1 MYTIAMAALQG
12 ENETPAAPPSAVK
25 NPAATMQSNQHS
37 MKSLPLLCL
46 GGLLMAGAH
55 PAPAVDRYVSP
66 AGAHVPPF
74 TTWATA
80 ATNIQAAV
88 DMALAGDV
96 VWVTNGLYCTGGRA
110 FPGVGRTTNRVL
122 VLRPLTVRSVN
133 GPEVTIIEGKVDTTS
148 RLQSEA
154 VRGALLA
161 QGAVLSGFTVRGGG
175 ANSSDPHG
183 GGVYDGMVTNC
194 IITGNTAGIGGGV
207 AAARVY
213 NSVIRSN
220 IATLRG
226 GGAAECPFVSDTV
239 FEYNVAHNGGGGIFN
254 SVIIQRCRFF
264 GNKTPGNGGA
274 ALWSTLMSCFLQ
286 GNEAD
291 DSGGASCSNNLV
303 SCTLRDNGG
312 AVASFGDLL
321 RSCIIWDNQ
330 PGNVAALRYAESTC
344 SEPLL
349 PGTGNLDLPP
359 LLAADG
365 FHLTP
370 LSPCRGASTIPPGP
384 TFDIDGMRWGDPPSI
399 GCAEYQAGDWPLPPP
414 IIQARRQPQLT
425 LQLRA
430 VDTGAL
436 AVNRWWCKDGTPLV
450 DDDKFAGTETA
461 ELIIRNFSMNDL
473 AAYTY
478 VLSNA
483 TGVSTSQPARILFVD
498 AANPAPVFPY
508 TNWTTAAQVIQDAV
522 DAAATDSLILVTNG
536 IYASGGRPAVG
547 GLTNRVML
555 DKRMTLFAVNGAA
568 HTVIEGRWHPGTTNG
583 TAAVR
588 CAWLGNGAALDGFT
602 LRRGATLA
610 LGDTNH
616 LQCGGGIW
624 CASTNAWITDC
635 VIEDNAAAAQGGG
648 VWRGTLTHTVLR
660 GNQVPRE
667 GGGAFSSVLQDCQ
680 LEHNTAWSGGGAAD
694 AILTDCVLNQN
705 TGSGRSGRGGG
716 ALASTL
722 DRCVLT
728 YNDAYSGAGAYE
740 STLTR
745 CLLRGNRATHGAG
758 VHRGTLHQCR
768 LEDNQ
773 ASDTGGGASSATL
786 VSCAL
791 IGNRGARGGGVWGG
805 TLTNCTLVDC
815 HGGAQAATLY
825 NCILWDNAGY
835 DYWMDCAL
843 HYSCARPR
851 AAGEGNTDADPQLLP
866 DRIHLA
872 STSPCRNAGASAY
885 RAETDIDGQTWDA
898 PPSQGCDEWHPEPVT
913 LSPPAWQPRSGA
925 APGLVW
931 TTSAVGQPP
940 FEFQW
945 LREGAPLDASPRH
958 TGERSATMTIQPL
971 IPDDAGR
978 YQVVISNAFGAIT
991 SAVTRLA
998 IHCVDAAVTGTVPPY
1013 TTWATAAASLQDAVD
1028 AAASG
1033 ALVLAT
1039 NGVYARGGRVVAGD
1053 LTNRVA
1059 LIRPVTLWG
1068 IGGPEQTIIEGAWDP
1083 VTTNGPGAIRAV
1095 SLASG
1100 AGLRGFTVRGGATR
1114 NTGNPILEKSGGG
1127 VWCESSLASVS
1138 HCIIR
1143 DNRAAADGGGTYSG
1157 NLRSSL
1163 ILSNTAAEFGG
1174 GSRSG
1179 ELYQC
1184 TTLHNTAA
1192 RGGGAYAA
1200 THYNCILWANTA
1212 PLHPNYDAAEI
1223 HASCTTPAVL
1233 SYGSFAADPQLV
1245 DACHPAVTSPCR
1257 GAGRASFMTDQ
1268 DLDAE
1273 AWQNPP
1279 SVGCTEISESA
1290 ATGPLTVALEAGPL
1304 AALVNRELPLAGTVT
1319 GRAARLEWDFGDG
1332 CVTNTS
1338 YFTAHRWARPGD
1350 YPVTLTAY
1358 NLDHPAGVSAQRWVR
1373 VTLPP
1378 PPRVSVGRPTDNR
1391 LQLQFPSQAGI
1402 FYTIEYTADLTPP
1415 VTWETWTTL
1424 TGNGEIL
1431 QIDDFTTSAETRFY
1445 RVRVE

>member
-1 MYTIAMAALQG
+1 MFNSVICNNIA
-12 ENETPAAPPSAVK
+12 
-25 NPAATMQSNQHS
+25 
-37 MKSLPLLCL
+37 
-46 GGLLMAGAH
+46 
-55 PAPAVDRYVSP
+55 
-66 AGAHVPPF
+66 
-74 TTWATA
+74 
-80 ATNIQAAV
+80 
-88 DMALAGDV
+88 
-96 VWVTNGLYCTGGRA
+96 
-110 FPGVGRTTNRVL
+110 
-122 VLRPLTVRSVN
+122 
-133 GPEVTIIEGKVDTTS
+133 TS
-148 RLQSEA
+148 R
-154 VRGALLA
+154 
-161 QGAVLSGFTVRGGG
+161 
-175 ANSSDPHG
+175 G
-183 GGVYDGMVTNC
+183 GGVYGGTVTNC
-194 IITGNTAGIGGGV
+194 IIAGNTADIVGGV
-207 AAARVY
+207 AAAQVF

-226 GGAAECPFVSDTV
+226 GGAAECSSAYVLDTV
-239 FEYNVAHNGGGGIFN
+239 FEHNVAQGEAPNGGGGVFN
-254 SVIIQRCRFF
+254 CGMVERCRFF
-264 GNKTPGNGGA
+264 GNRTPGNGGA
-274 ALWSTLMSCFLQ
+274 ALQSRLRGCFLQ
-286 GNEAD
+286 GNAAD
-291 DSGGASCSNNLV
+291 GSGGASCSNTFV

-312 AVASFGDLL
+312 ATASFGDFLQ
-321 RSCIIWDNQ
+321 SCIIWDNQ
-330 PGNVAALRYAESTC
+330 PGNVAALRHAMFTC

-370 LSPCRGASTIPPGP
+370 LSPCRGASARSVVAP
-384 TFDIDGMRWGDPPSI
+384 FDIDGRRWDDPPSI

-414 IIQARRQPQLT
+414 SIQARRQPQLT

-450 DDDKFAGTETA
+450 DDDKFDGTETA
-461 ELIIRNFSMNDL
+461 ELIIRNFSMSDI

-498 AANPAPVFPY
+498 AANPAPMFPY

-522 DAAATDSLILVTNG
+522 DAATTGSLILVTNG

-555 DKRMTLFAVNGAA
+555 DKRMTLLAVNGAA
-568 HTVIEGRWHPGTTNG
+568 HTVIEGQWHPGTTNG

-624 CASTNAWITDC
+624 CASTNVWITDC
-635 VIEDNAAAAQGGG
+635 VIEDNAAASQGGG

-660 GNQVPRE
+660 GNQVPQE
-667 GGGAFSSVLQDCQ
+667 GGGAVSSVLQDCH
-680 LEHNTAWSGGGAAD
+680 LEHNTAGSGGGAAY

-705 TGSGRSGRGGG
+705 TSSAHGGGGG

-728 YNDAYSGAGAYE
+728 YNDATHGAGASE

-745 CLLRGNRATHGAG
+745 CLLRGNRANHGAG
-758 VHRGTLHQCR
+758 AFRGTLHQCR
-768 LEDNQ
+768 LEDNR

-791 IGNRGARGGGVWGG
+791 VGNRGARGGGVWRG
-805 TLTNCTLVDC
+805 TMTNCTLVDC
-815 HGGAQAATLY
+815 HGGGAQAATLY

-885 RAETDIDGQTWDA
+885 RVETDIDGQTWDA

-925 APGLVW
+925 SPGLVW
-931 TTSAVGQPP
+931 TTPAVGQPP

-945 LREGAPLDASPRH
+945 LREGAPLAASPRH
-958 TGERSATMTIQPL
+958 IGERSATMTIQPL
-971 IPDDAGR
+971 MPDDAGR

-998 IHCVDAAVTGTVPPY
+998 IHCVDAAATGAVPPY
-1013 TTWATAAASLQDAVD
+1013 TNWATAATSLQDAVD

-1033 ALVLAT
+1033 ALVLAA

-1083 VTTNGPGAIRAV
+1083 VTTNGPGAIRTV

-1114 NTGNPILEKSGGG
+1114 NTGSTILEKSGGG
-1127 VWCESSLASVS
+1127 VWCESPLASVS

-1157 NLRSSL
+1157 TLRSSL
-1163 ILSNTAAEFGG
+1163 ILSNTAAAFGG

-1212 PLHPNYDAAEI
+1212 PLHPNYDAAKVYT
-1223 HASCTTPAVL
+1223 SCTTPATL

-1245 DACHPAVTSPCR
+1245 DACHPAVTSPCC

-1304 AALVNRELPLAGTVT
+1304 AVMVNRELPLAGTVT

-1338 YFTAHRWARPGD
+1338 YFTAHRWAGPGD

-1358 NLDHPAGVSAQRWVR
+1358 NLDHPAGVSAQLWVQ
-1373 VTLPP
+1373 VSLPP
-1378 PPRVSVGRPTDNR
+1378 QPRVSVGRPTGNR

-1415 VTWETWTTL
+1415 VVWETWTTL
-1424 TGNGEIL
+1424 TGNGEVL